1 MAFEENTLLFGSDP
15 TPRIVAI
22 ELGDTG
28 TVKVYR
34 REKDGSTATDIEPFH
49 PFVWCDSDVTDLN
62 IDAEKLAG
70 DLRYGWRV
78 SVNSWKE
85 LIALR
90 NGLKSAGRSFFALS
104 DPVQHYLTSTGRTL
118 FKGLPF
124 EELRR
129 LQLEVL
135 SLSGGTRNATN
146 RPRSAQPSSDHL
158 MSIAL
163 SDNSGWEELI
173 VVDPVSVEESERA
186 ALKRLTAIIKE
197 RDPDVIEGHNLFRF
211 DLPYL
216 VARARKAKVKLDW
229 GRSGGFLRSR
239 PSRLQ
244 IAEKTID
251 YPKFAVEG
259 RHFADTFLL
268 AHFYDVGMRSL
279 SGFERIDVAQH
290 FGLADE
296 TQISSLTA
304 RNSSAP
310 ISKTRI
316 ASGNAL
322 SAPCAKRAPSPISS
336 ARATSSRRKFFPT
349 TTRT

>member
-15 TPRIVAI
+15 TQRIVAI

-34 REKDGSTATDIEPFH
+34 RQRDGSTITDIEPFH

-62 IDAEKLAG
+62 IDAEKLEG

-135 SLSGGTRNATN
+135 SFVAGGGD
-146 RPRSAQPSSDHL
+146 PGSAGQDVTQSAAVADRGYNDHI

-163 SDNSGWEELI
+163 SDNAGWEELI
-173 VVDPVSVEESERA
+173 VVNPAQAEESERA
-186 ALKRLTAIIKE
+186 ALKRLTTIIKE
-197 RDPDVIEGHNLFRF
+197 RDP
-211 DLPYL
+211 
-216 VARARKAKVKLDW
+216 
-229 GRSGGFLRSR
+229 
-239 PSRLQ
+239 
-244 IAEKTID
+244 
-251 YPKFAVEG
+251 
-259 RHFADTFLL
+259 
-268 AHFYDVGMRSL
+268 
-279 SGFERIDVAQH
+279 
-290 FGLADE
+290 
-296 TQISSLTA
+296 
-304 RNSSAP
+304 
-310 ISKTRI
+310 
-316 ASGNAL
+316 
-322 SAPCAKRAPSPISS
+322 
-336 ARATSSRRKFFPT
+336 
-349 TTRT
+349 

>member
-15 TPRIVAI
+15 TSRIVAI

-34 REKDGSTATDIEPFH
+34 REKGGSITTDIEPFH
-49 PFVWCDSDVTDLN
+49 PFLWCDSDVTDLN
-62 IDAEKLAG
+62 IDAEKLQG

-135 SLSGGTRNATN
+135 SFVGGETEIPAA
-146 RPRSAQPSSDHL
+146 SQPSDHI

-173 VVDPVSVEESERA
+173 MVDPVKAEESEHA
-186 ALKRLTAIIKE
+186 TIKRLTA
-197 RDPDVIEGHNLFRF
+197 
-211 DLPYL
+211 
-216 VARARKAKVKLDW
+216 
-229 GRSGGFLRSR
+229 
-239 PSRLQ
+239 
-244 IAEKTID
+244 
-251 YPKFAVEG
+251 
-259 RHFADTFLL
+259 
-268 AHFYDVGMRSL
+268 
-279 SGFERIDVAQH
+279 
-290 FGLADE
+290 
-296 TQISSLTA
+296 
-304 RNSSAP
+304 
-310 ISKTRI
+310 
-316 ASGNAL
+316 
-322 SAPCAKRAPSPISS
+322 
-336 ARATSSRRKFFPT
+336 
-349 TTRT
+349 